1 MGTTQITGS
10 MIITNI
16 DRLNDPRNNVHAD
29 VFGAIMN
36 TNLMDFRLLKNGIA
50 ELSYFGDA
58 DRTRLTPKV
67 FAEAL
72 TAFLQEKN
80 IAELEYKGAFMFIEI
95 GAVEVRPVITKVSVN
110 IDKVVLHEAALTWTV
125 KEEVNA

>member
-72 TAFLQEKN
+72 TAFLKEKN
-80 IAELEYKGAFMFIEI
+80 IAELAYKGEFMFIEI
-95 GAVEVRPVITKVSVN
+95 GTEVRPVITKVSVN
-110 IDKVVLHEAALTWTV
+110 TDKVVLHEAALTWTV
-125 KEEVNA
+125 KEEANA

>member
-16 DRLNDPRNNVHAD
+16 DRLHDPRNNVHAD

-50 ELSYFGDA
+50 ELNYFGDS
-58 DRTRLTPKV
+58 DRTRLTPQV

-72 TAFLQEKN
+72 SAFLKEKN
-80 IAELEYKGAFMFIEI
+80 IADLEYKGAFMFIEI
-95 GAVEVRPVITKVSVN
+95 GNVIVRPVITKVSVN
-110 IDKVVLHEAALTWTV
+110 TDKVALHKAALTWDV
-125 KEEVNA
+125 KEDVNA

>member
-16 DRLNDPRNNVHAD
+16 DRLHDPRNNVHAD

-36 TNLMDFRLLKNGIA
+36 TNLMDFRLLKNGVA
-50 ELSYFGDA
+50 ELNYFGDS
-58 DRTRLTPKV
+58 DRTRLTPKA

-72 TAFLQEKN
+72 TAFLKEKN
-80 IAELEYKGAFMFIEI
+80 IADLEYKGAFMFVEI
-95 GAVEVRPVITKVSVN
+95 GNVFVRPVITKVSVN
-110 IDKVVLHEAALTWTV
+110 TDSVALHEASLTWAV
-125 KEEVNA
+125 KEDVNA